1 MFSMEKCKN
10 LRMVESDV
18 LAVQNE
24 LLILQDLIIPV
35 QEHVRAARRKV
46 EILCNWGPLTPSKLT

>member
-1 MFSMEKCKN
+1 
-10 LRMVESDV
+10 MVESDV